1 MDTARQKLS
10 ALLKNGRKYELLM
23 GQSKGRNIKKKVA
36 GGQVLAAR
44 WKTQDEKLANDK
56 SSLNG
61 KFWVNSTHT
70 TTLCEENLA

>member
-23 GQSKGRNIKKKVA
+23 GQSKGRKIKKKVA

-44 WKTQDEKLANDK
+44 
-56 SSLNG
+56 
-61 KFWVNSTHT
+61 
-70 TTLCEENLA
+70 